1 MQLDGKK
8 ALITGAGS
16 GIGQSLAA
24 EAARRGMRVALAGR
38 RLAALNETLSKL
50 TGSGHIVIAAD
61 VTKPADRKALMA
73 DIQAKWG
80 GLDLLVNNAGIV
92 PVGPLGAA
100 TDEDLQAVLETN
112 LLAPMALVREALPL
126 LKKSKGARVVNIGSV
141 FGDIP
146 YPLFASY
153 SATKAGLRGFSIALR
168 RELAPL
174 GIGVTYAAPRATR
187 TPAAKGLSSLIEPF
201 EMKFDKPEAVANF
214 IWNAVA
220 REANAIYPAGPERI
234 YILMQR
240 LFPGIVDKAIAKQFA
255 RVLAR

>member
-16 GIGQSLAA
+16 GIGRSLAI
-24 EAARRGMRVALAGR
+24 EAASRGVRLALSGR
-38 RLAALNETLSKL
+38 RRQALEETLPQL
-50 TGSGHIVIAAD
+50 AGSGHLIIAAD
-61 VTKPADRKALMA
+61 VTTPSDRKALMA
-73 DIQAKWG
+73 EVQAQWG

-126 LKKSKGARVVNIGSV
+126 LKKAKGSRVVNIGSV
-141 FGDIP
+141 FGDSP
-146 YPLFASY
+146 YPLFAAY
-153 SATKAGLRGFSIALR
+153 SASKAGLRGFSIALR

-187 TPAAKGLSSLIEPF
+187 TPAARGLQSLIEPF
-201 EMKFDKPEAVANF
+201 EMKFDTPETVAKF

-220 REANAIYPAGPERI
+220 REAKAIYPA
-234 YILMQR
+234 
-240 LFPGIVDKAIAKQFA
+240 
-255 RVLAR
+255 